1 MCRKGFQIRRYA
13 WIFSICAM
21 SASIVIAQVR
31 PDAGSLSAPQPLSPA
46 PLPTGP
52 APLLPILPPVLPRG
66 PALSIKPAAFLFEG
80 NTIFSSEKLAALL
93 ADRVNQTTDLAGLT
107 EAVRTIANFYR
118 QQDYL
123 LTEVYL
129 PEQTFQ
135 AEGGSVK
142 IAIIEA
148 RIGRV
153 SVQIEGQKQE
163 RISREFAQSIVLSHL
178 EPGAAVTGYA
188 LEKPILLLREMT
200 GYAAEA
206 RVEPGLQ
213 VGEADVIV
221 AVRAEGPRIDGFAG
235 LNNHGTRA
243 AGAVRAT
250 ANINVNNLLGQGDV
264 LTLNGQQ
271 NDISGTRVYGAG
283 YTLPVGGA
291 GTRIGFSAARL
302 EYALGRQFAALD
314 ATGIADVLTL
324 NLSHPLLR
332 SRTNN
337 LYGLASVEQKK
348 LHDETA
354 NPLQLDD
361 RKIDAIRA
369 GLTGQYIDSLYG
381 LSGFNAYRA
390 HATLGHVQLD
400 PANLEIDQGV
410 GGLNTAGTYSKLNLD
425 YQRTQFFSPYSS
437 LHASLQLQAASK
449 NLASA
454 EKMSLG
460 GPDGVR
466 AYPVGES
473 IGDTGFLMSLEYRY
487 RLPQAMLT
495 RAAPVTV
502 LAFYD
507 YGELRYN
514 KRGAVNG
521 NPNSIHLGAVG
532 IGATMEQTGNF
543 AIKAYLAWRTTDAL
557 PTTGDPDRA
566 PRAWLSVQKWF

>member
-1 MCRKGFQIRRYA
+1 MCPKGFQIRRYA
-13 WIFSICAM
+13 WIFSVCTI
-21 SASIVIAQVR
+21 SISIATAQVR
-31 PDAGSLSAPQPLSPA
+31 PDAGSLSAPQPLSPT
-46 PLPTGP
+46 PLPAGP
-52 APLLPILPPVLPRG
+52 APLLPILPPVLPPG
-66 PALSIKPAAFLFEG
+66 PTLSIKPAAFLFAG

-93 ADRVNQTTDLAGLT
+93 ADRINQTTDLAGLT
-107 EAVRTIANFYR
+107 EAVRIIANFYR

-178 EPGAAVTGYA
+178 QAGAAVTGYA
-188 LEKPILLLREMT
+188 LEKPVLLLREMT

-221 AVRAEGPRIDGFAG
+221 TVRAEGPRVDGFASV
-235 LNNHGTRA
+235 NNHGTRA
-243 AGAVRAT
+243 AGAIRAMT
-250 ANINVNNLLGQGDV
+250 NININNLLGLGDV
-264 LTLNGQQ
+264 LTLSGQQ
-271 NDISGTRVYGAG
+271 NDVSGTRVYSAG

-291 GTRIGFSAARL
+291 GTRIGFSVTRL
-302 EYALGRQFAALD
+302 DYALGRQFAALD

-324 NLSHPLLR
+324 NLSHPLIR

-337 LYGLASVEQKK
+337 LYGLVSVEQKK
-348 LHDETA
+348 LRDKTT

-400 PANLEIDQGV
+400 PANFEIDQGA
-410 GGLNTAGTYSKLNLD
+410 GGLNTAGTYGKLNLD
-425 YQRTQFFSPYSS
+425 YQRTQFFSPSTS
-437 LHASLQLQAASK
+437 LHASLQLQAASR

-473 IGDTGFLMSLEYRY
+473 IGDTGFLVNLEYRY
-487 RLPQAMLT
+487 RLPQAMFMT
-495 RAAPVTV
+495 TAPVTI

-507 YGELRYN
+507 YGQLRFN

-521 NPNSIHLGAVG
+521 SPNSIHLGAVG
-532 IGATMEQTGNF
+532 IGASVERTGSY
-543 AIKAYLAWRTTDAL
+543 AVKAYLAWRTTDAL
-557 PTTGDPDRA
+557 PTTGDPDCA